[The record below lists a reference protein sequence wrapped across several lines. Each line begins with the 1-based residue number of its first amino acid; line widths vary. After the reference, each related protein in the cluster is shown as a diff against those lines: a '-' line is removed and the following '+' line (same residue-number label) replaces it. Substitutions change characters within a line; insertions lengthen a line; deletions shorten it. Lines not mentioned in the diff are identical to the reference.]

1 MAITLPVSVSYEA
14 DPEAVERVLTDEMKR
29 ASGEVTGLLSE
40 PAPEVRFNPGFGASS
55 LDFTLTCH
63 VREVVDQQPVQH
75 ELHKRIFQRF
85 KQEGIEIPFP
95 TRTVYVREPVPGKTA
110 Q

>member
-1 MAITLPVSVSYEA
+1 MAITMPVSVSYDA
-14 DPEAVERVLTDEMKR
+14 DPEAVERALTDEMKR
-29 ASGEVTGLLSE
+29 AAGEVPGLLSE
-40 PAPEVRFNPGFGASS
+40 PAPEVRFIPGFGASS
-55 LDFTLTCH
+55 LDFTLICH